1 MLSTLRK
8 GIKMRLTQKNLRHIV
23 REALLREMGAGHLNK
38 SDVLGWGA
46 TYEIEHEIDKDGII
60 TYVLDMKNPDH
71 SSLIEL
77 DPSSPGGH
85 GQGDSIPDGW
95 EVVDQ
100 KGDLVTL
107 STTVRG

>member
-1 MLSTLRK
+1 
-8 GIKMRLTQKNLRHIV
+8 MRITQKKLRRII
-23 REALLREMGAGHLNK
+23 RESLLREMGSGHLNK
-38 SDVLGWGA
+38 NDALGWGA
-46 TYEIEHEIDKDGII
+46 NYGVEHEFDKNGII
-60 TYVLDMKNPDH
+60 TYVLDMKNPEH

-85 GQGDSIPDGW
+85 GQGDSVPEGW